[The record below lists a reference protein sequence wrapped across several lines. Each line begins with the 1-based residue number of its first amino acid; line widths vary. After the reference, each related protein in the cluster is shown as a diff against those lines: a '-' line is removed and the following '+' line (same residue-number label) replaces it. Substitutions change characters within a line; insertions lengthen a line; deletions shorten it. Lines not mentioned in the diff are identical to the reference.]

1 MIKKTETEAALASK
15 ETGGTGVKRRSRVSD
30 ILLLVMSVI
39 IAFMMWL
46 YVSTLDS
53 PSYEQMFTSI
63 PITILEEGSPLSV
76 YYGYNNV
83 LDVKIMGSRR
93 DMTEIT
99 ASDISAV
106 VDIGD
111 ISEAGRYTL
120 PVKIT
125 VPQGMSIVSQS
136 VNSIAV
142 YLDNRSSA
150 TIPVT
155 AKITSYQLAEG
166 YEIGESDIRL
176 SLNEI
181 SVTGPES
188 VLATIA
194 SAQAELQLGQ
204 VSGSVVI
211 VSGLKPVDD
220 SGQPVT
226 STYISMS
233 ASTVTA
239 TVPVYMY
246 KTLPL
251 EISYKYG
258 YLDETNSAVS
268 VSPSA
273 IRVKGEVGTLNSM
286 DSIAL
291 APIDEKKLLSDA
303 MQVSIT
309 LPGDLTNVDGIDKA
323 TVTVQ
328 HLNTETAQ
336 LVVDNITVKNPN
348 NLKYELLNDSL
359 NVTLRGDSLSLTYIS
374 PADIE
379 ATVDLSYLKSDASG
393 TTSVAAVINISES
406 FSDYIYELGDYRVS
420 VKLK

>member
-1 MIKKTETEAALASK
+1 MKKTETDAALDSL

-46 YVSTLDS
+46 YVSSTDNT
-53 PSYEQMFTSI
+53 SYEQMFTSI

-83 LDVKIMGSRR
+83 LDVKLMGSKR
-93 DMTEIT
+93 DIDLIKT
-99 ASDISAV
+99 SDISAV

-111 ISEAGRYTL
+111 IKEAGRYTL

-125 VPQGMSIVSQS
+125 VPHGMSIVSQS

-150 TIPVT
+150 TVPVT
-155 AKITSYQLAEG
+155 AKVTSYQLAEG

-176 SLNEI
+176 SINE
-181 SVTGPES
+181 VTVVGPES

-211 VSGLKPVDD
+211 VSGLMLVDD
-220 SGQPVT
+220 AGLPIT
-226 STYISMS
+226 STYVSMN
-233 ASTVTA
+233 ASNVTA

-251 EISYKYG
+251 RIGTKYG
-258 YLDETNSAVS
+258 YLNSENSRIS
-268 VSPSA
+268 VVPSHL
-273 IRVKGEVGTLNSM
+273 RVKGEVGTVDSM
-286 DSIAL
+286 EWITL
-291 APIDEKKLLSDA
+291 TPIDEKKLTASV
-303 MQVSIT
+303 MQVSIS
-309 LPGDLTNVDGIDKA
+309 LPQDVTNVDGIDTA
-323 TVTVQ
+323 TVTVD
-328 HLNTETAQ
+328 HIGTKTADI
-336 LVVDNITVKNPN
+336 VVDRITVNNPN
-348 NLKYELLNDSL
+348 NLKYELLTESL
-359 NVTLRGDSLSLTYIS
+359 NVKLRGDELALTYIT
-374 PADIE
+374 PEDLE
-379 ATVDLSYLKSDASG
+379 AIVDLTYLNASTTG
-393 TTSVAAVINISES
+393 TTSVAVSIRISDT
-406 FSDYIYELGDYRVS
+406 FGNKLYEIGDYKVS
-420 VKLK
+420 LKLR